1 LGAALFLHRE
11 SRVDSERR
19 AEVAMKRWWTVAVP
33 LVAVVLLAGVAVA
46 HMGWGPMG
54 PGMGWGHMG
63 PGMMGPGMMG
73 MGPGMMGGWYQGQA
87 AGQALTLEQAEQR
100 VQAYLEQVRN
110 QDLVLDEVMAFQYNF
125 YALVKE
131 KSTGRGAFELLV
143 DRMTG
148 AVFPEHGP
156 NMMWNTKYGMMA
168 HMGGMMGYQP
178 PTGPMTVSAD
188 QAKSIAQQW
197 LDRNLPGTTTEAPD
211 AFYGYYTVHTR
222 KDGKISG
229 MLSVNGYGGAVWY
242 HAWHGAFIASK
253 EAMG

>member
-1 LGAALFLHRE
+1 M
-11 SRVDSERR
+11 S
-19 AEVAMKRWWTVAVP
+19 MKRAWTVAV
-33 LVAVVLLAGVAVA
+33 VMVIVVFLAGVAVA
-46 HMGWGPMG
+46 QMGWGSMG

-63 PGMMGPGMMG
+63 PGMMGPGMGM
-73 MGPGMMGGWYQGQA
+73 MGPGMMGGWYQGQP
-87 AGQALTLEQAEQR
+87 AGEALTIDQAEQR
-100 VQAYLEQVRN
+100 VQAYLERVGN
-110 QDLVLDEVMAFQYNF
+110 KDLALDEVMAFQYNV

-148 AVFPEHGP
+148 AVYPEHGP
-156 NMMWNTKYGMMA
+156 NMMWNTKYGMMT
-168 HMGGMMGYQP
+168 HMGRMMGYQP

-188 QAKSIAQQW
+188 QAKAIAQQW
-197 LDRNLPGTTTEAPD
+197 LDRNLTGTTAETPD
-211 AFYGYYTVHTR
+211 EFYGYYTVHTR

-242 HAWHGAFIASK
+242 HTWHGAFIASK